1 MQGFSRAKG
10 FQHDHHGSRKPCSL
24 LFPLGIY
31 LRSGWYSPAGRE
43 FPPIF
48 SHGEQRHL
56 ELLSNVKYPHIPW
69 NAHRNK
75 FRPSEGWQLLP
86 MRFFSSEK
94 SRGCPSVSLEVFP
107 WGFFLQPSQPLRTSP
122 HARGCA
128 EAPLCCT
135 QTLLPSLFPPKNLF
149 SSGIEGK
156 HRAQLSFPSAPQ
168 CQVPQKG

>member
-1 MQGFSRAKG
+1 MVVENLVPCYFLLASTWGQADIPQLEENSLPSFPMENKG
-10 FQHDHHGSRKPCSL
+10 IWS
-24 LFPLGIY
+24 
-31 LRSGWYSPAGRE
+31 YSP
-43 FPPIF
+43 
-48 SHGEQRHL
+48 
-56 ELLSNVKYPHIPW
+56 NVKYPHIPW

-94 SRGCPSVSLEVFP
+94 SRGCSSVSLEVFP

-135 QTLLPSLFPPKNLF
+135 QTLLPSLFPQKNF

-168 CQVPQKG
+168 CQVPQQG